1 MYLLKLSDIIKEI
14 LKLLVNIL
22 SNRGF
27 EQVQPNQKS
36 MFSRFIQRTIQL
48 TKHYRENYAAE
59 DDIIS
64 KLTQFTTIFLSNA
77 QLKTLILGEFNKIDM
92 IRSLLN
98 DIQVNIPHKY
108 HIICVITR
116 VSTRLGPHFFKSLLS
131 CPEGF
136 TKTSFI

>member
-1 MYLLKLSDIIKEI
+1 MKLSGLIKEI

-27 EQVQPNQKS
+27 EQVQQNQKS

-48 TKHYRENYAAE
+48 TKHYRENYANE

-98 DIQVNIPHKY
+98 DIQVIVAIRTYAPTKILPLNLHK
-108 HIICVITR
+108 VNF
-116 VSTRLGPHFFKSLLS
+116 STFKKISS
-131 CPEGF
+131 DG
-136 TKTSFI
+136 TTVRNSYMN

>member
-1 MYLLKLSDIIKEI
+1 MKLSGLIKEI

-27 EQVQPNQKS
+27 EQVQQNQKS

-48 TKHYRENYAAE
+48 TKHYRENYANE

-98 DIQVNIPHKY
+98 DIQVIVAIRRYAPTKILPLNLHK
-108 HIICVITR
+108 VNF
-116 VSTRLGPHFFKSLLS
+116 STFKKISS
-131 CPEGF
+131 DG
-136 TKTSFI
+136 TTVQNSYMN

>member
-1 MYLLKLSDIIKEI
+1 MKLSGIIKEI

-48 TKHYRENYAAE
+48 TKHYRENYANE

-64 KLTQFTTIFLSNA
+64 KLTQFTTIFLSNP

-92 IRSLLN
+92 VRSLLN
-98 DIQVNIPHKY
+98 DIQVISAT
-108 HIICVITR
+108 IISQSEV
-116 VSTRLGPHFFKSLLS
+116 LKL
-131 CPEGF
+131 
-136 TKTSFI
+136 KN